1 MPHETIAFPM
11 VALVEGGV
19 TTDGEQVLLQLMT
32 VEDGPINFGLRL
44 ADMESFVT
52 FLLQMAASA
61 NQPSPSEDRV
71 RYQPIPISGISAG
84 ALADGHGLPG
94 RDHRGNRADV
104 PGSGRGHFRGGAH
117 AAAGRR
123 RRAAAELT
131 HVPQI
136 KSN

>member
-1 MPHETIAFPM
+1 MTPPKTIEFPM

-61 NQPSPSEDRV
+61 KQPSPTEDRV

-84 ALADGHGLPG
+84 ALADGMGCLGIGGTELMFQVPTAAISEVARTLLLVG
-94 RDHRGNRADV
+94 ADEQSQR
-104 PGSGRGHFRGGAH
+104 PS
-117 AAAGRR
+117 
-123 RRAAAELT
+123 
-131 HVPQI
+131 
-136 KSN
+136 